1 VWAGCATPT
10 RFPSPRLRDE
20 DETMKKLIASVREFF
35 QEVGAELRKVSY
47 PTRAETMGST
57 SVVLI
62 FVAVVAVFLS
72 VMDAVLVRLVG
83 LIIG

>member
-1 VWAGCATPT
+1 
-10 RFPSPRLRDE
+10 
-20 DETMKKLIASVREFF
+20 MKRLIASVREFF

-72 VMDAVLVRLVG
+72 VMDTVLVKLVG

>member
-1 VWAGCATPT
+1 
-10 RFPSPRLRDE
+10 
-20 DETMKKLIASVREFF
+20 MIASVREFL

>member
-1 VWAGCATPT
+1 
-10 RFPSPRLRDE
+10 
-20 DETMKKLIASVREFF
+20 MKKLIAQVNEFF
-35 QEVGAELRKVSY
+35 KEVGAELKKVSY
-47 PTRAETMGST
+47 PTRAETLGST

-72 VMDAVLVRLVG
+72 VMDTVLVRLVG

>member
-1 VWAGCATPT
+1 
-10 RFPSPRLRDE
+10 
-20 DETMKKLIASVREFF
+20 MKRLIASVREFF

-47 PTRAETMGST
+47 PTRAETLGST

-72 VMDAVLVRLVG
+72 VMDTVLVRLVG

>member
-1 VWAGCATPT
+1 
-10 RFPSPRLRDE
+10 
-20 DETMKKLIASVREFF
+20 MKRLIASVREFL

-47 PTRAETMGST
+47 PTRAETLGST

>member
-1 VWAGCATPT
+1 
-10 RFPSPRLRDE
+10 
-20 DETMKKLIASVREFF
+20 MKRLIASVREFL

-47 PTRAETMGST
+47 PTRAETLGST

-72 VMDAVLVRLVG
+72 VMDTVLVRLVG